1 MCVCV
6 CVCVYVRVCVC
17 VSVCVC
23 ICVRVHSCVYI
34 CACACM
40 CACMCVL
47 LALLAYLKYILN
59 NLQYIKCFMF
69 CHRYCCPMNLPTG
82 TIKLYCIEHT
92 WICILFQKPRLQKVR
107 YLTNWWN
114 WGRRTF
120 RYRPTI
126 ALLNWFMP
134 MIFVL
139 SNMSFP
145 GPDAIHNS
153 FWKKANKICADC

>member
-6 CVCVYVRVCVC
+6 CVCVRV
-17 VSVCVC
+17 
-23 ICVRVHSCVYI
+23 YM
-34 CACACM
+34 CACALMCVYMCM
-40 CACMCVL
+40 CMYVCACMCVL
-47 LALLAYLKYILN
+47 LALLAYLQYILN

-82 TIKLYCIEHT
+82 TIKLYYCIENT

-114 WGRRTF
+114 WGRTF